1 MMGSKGPK
9 ISSVMMGESRGGS
22 SITVGA
28 MYLKSTTSSTTLVGF
43 SGKSLPIMYHD
54 ELSILPNESQGQA
67 GLTIFSH
74 RVHHRT
80 QFYLLCLDRPRGL
93 TVVESGSYLQYETNP
108 WKCLDLLQKTPRVC
122 L

>member
-9 ISSVMMGESRGGS
+9 ISSLMMGESRGGF

-28 MYLKSTTSSTTLVGF
+28 MYLKSKLSTMLVRF
-43 SGKSLPIMYHD
+43 SGKSLPITYHD
-54 ELSILPNESQGQA
+54 ELSTLPNESQEQV

-74 RVHHRT
+74 RVHHHT

-108 WKCLDLLQKTPRVC
+108 WKCLDLLHKTPRV
-122 L
+122 